1 MADTPQ
7 QAALRARYP
16 DLDALHRGILQGTLP
31 AATDWSDLPVYC
43 RPELAPVDTF
53 HVWSYSSARQ
63 ICGADMRDI
72 ELRSDLQITVRGH
85 GIADGWTA
93 RTEDGAVVLT
103 APDGTES
110 TYVYDAQRL
119 WIRRVATAY
128 RNCPLRQLDCA
139 LATAILA
146 HEADGRPNGMGV

>member
-1 MADTPQ
+1 MTTTT
-7 QAALRARYP
+7 AALAARYR
-16 DLDALHRGILQGTLP
+16 DLDALYTAILERDLP
-31 AATDWSDLPVYC
+31 SDADGCDLPVYC

-128 RNCPLRQLDCA
+128 RDCPLRQLDCT

-146 HEADGRPNGMGV
+146 HETDGRPNGMGV